1 MDEET
6 KLLAGMG
13 KFRIKAKY
21 KIPIKEGKV
30 QVILIFFMFS
40 QWVK

>member
-13 KFRIKAKY
+13 KFRIKAKD
-21 KIPIKEGKV
+21 KIPIKEGAGDTH
-30 QVILIFFMFS
+30 ILH
-40 QWVK
+40 V